1 MKIPEFKLERYFA
14 KYEFNTPYLLSS
26 SDCESMSIR
35 KLISHDPESITNFM
49 DLTLGYTESLGNP
62 ELREEIGKLY
72 TTALKED
79 IMVFSGAEE
88 GIYCFM
94 NAILQ
99 EDDEII
105 VQFPGY
111 QSLFEVA
118 NSIGAK
124 VHRWEMKENKD
135 WNLDLGALRRKITNN
150 TKAIVINNPHN
161 PTGQI
166 MKRNDY
172 IQLLTIAKEND
183 IYLFSDEVYR
193 FTEFDERDALLPA
206 VDLYEKAI
214 SLGVMSKSF
223 GLPGLRIGWIATRDH
238 ELFDKIAKFKDYTTI
253 CNSAPAEYL
262 ATVALQNKDEILKE
276 SNSIIDQNIQ
286 ILDIFFDKYNTHFSW
301 IKPRGGSVG
310 FVKINKNIFE
320 SAAKFCLDLID
331 KEGVLL
337 VPGLIFDFDDYHFRI
352 GFGRKNM
359 YEALERLISFIEKI
373 RN

>member
-1 MKIPEFKLERYFA
+1 
-14 KYEFNTPYLLSS
+14 
-26 SDCESMSIR
+26 MSIR
-35 KLISHDPESITNFM
+35 KLISYDPDSITRFM

-62 ELREEIGKLY
+62 ELRDEISKLY

-79 IMVFSGAEE
+79 VIVFSGAEE

-118 NSIGAK
+118 NSLGVK
-124 VHRWEMKENKD
+124 VHKWEMKEKD
-135 WNLDLGALRRKITNN
+135 EWNPSLGALRRKITKK
-150 TKAIVINNPHN
+150 TKVIVINNPHN
-161 PTGQI
+161 PTGHI
-166 MKRNDY
+166 MKRSEY
-172 IQLLTIAKEND
+172 IQLLTIAKENG

-193 FTEFDERDALLPA
+193 YTEFDERDALLPA
-206 VDLYEKAI
+206 VDLYEKAV

-223 GLPGLRIGWIATRDH
+223 GLPGLRIGWIVTRDN

-262 ATVALQNKDEILKE
+262 ATIALRNKDEILKE
-276 SNSIIDQNIQ
+276 SKAIIEQNIQ

-301 IKPRGGSVG
+301 VKPRGGSVG
-310 FVKINKNIFE
+310 FVKLNKNIIE
-320 SAAKFCLDLID
+320 SASKFCLDLID
-331 KEGVLL
+331 EEGVLL
-337 VPGLIFDFDDYHFRI
+337 VPGLIFDFDDHHFRI

-359 YEALERLISFIEKI
+359 YESLERLISFIEKI